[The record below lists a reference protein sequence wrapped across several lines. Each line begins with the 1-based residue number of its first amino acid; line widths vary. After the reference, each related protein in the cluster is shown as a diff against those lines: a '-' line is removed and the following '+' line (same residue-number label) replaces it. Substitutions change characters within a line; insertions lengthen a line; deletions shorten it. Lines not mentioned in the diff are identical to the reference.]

1 MNENLKRSP
10 IHNHNAATPPPELVD
25 REIQVLE
32 LRRAGWTWTRIAEQV
47 GYADHTGAYAAYKRA
62 IKRVMEQPVEELR
75 TQELDR
81 LDRLQVAA
89 WQAAVKG
96 DTKAILTI
104 LRIMERRAKL
114 IGLDKP
120 IKIEQEVT
128 TWDGN
133 ESIDRAVREL
143 AQLLTAHNGDSGSES
158 PMAIEAGESE
168 STATGD
174 ELAQLVDSFGSR
186 VGQDEDGSGVDS
198 LGGVTPTQD

>member
-1 MNENLKRSP
+1 MNEKLKDAHIS
-10 IHNHNAATPPPELVD
+10 NHNAAVPSPGLVD

-143 AQLLTAHNGDSGSES
+143 AQLLTTNNGNSGGES
-158 PMAIEAGESE
+158 PMAIEAGETE
-168 STATGD
+168 SVTTGD
-174 ELAQLVDSFGSR
+174 ELAQLVDSVGAR
-186 VGQDEDGSGVDS
+186 LGQDEDGRGMDS
-198 LGGVTPTQD
+198 LGSVTSTED

>member
-1 MNENLKRSP
+1 MNENLKRNP
-10 IHNHNAATPPPELVD
+10 LHNHNASVPPPELLD
-25 REIQVLE
+25 REMQVLE
-32 LRRAGWTWTRIAEQV
+32 LRRAGWTWHRIAEQV
-47 GYADHTGAYAAYKRA
+47 GYADHSGAYVAYKRA

-89 WQAAVKG
+89 WTAAVKG

-114 IGLDKP
+114 VGLDKP

-143 AQLLTAHNGDSGSES
+143 ALLLTTHNGDSGSES
-158 PMAIEAGESE
+158 PMAIEAGEGE
-168 STATGD
+168 PTTAGI
-174 ELAQLVDSFGSR
+174 ELAQLVDSL
-186 VGQDEDGSGVDS
+186 GQRLGEDSDGSGMDS
-198 LGGVTPTQD
+198 LGSVTPTQD

>member
-1 MNENLKRSP
+1 MNEKLKDAHIS
-10 IHNHNAATPPPELVD
+10 NHNAAVPSPGLVD

-143 AQLLTAHNGDSGSES
+143 AQLLTSNYGDSGSEG
-158 PMAIEAGESE
+158 PMAIEAGEGE
-168 STATGD
+168 PTTAGD
-174 ELAQLVDSFGSR
+174 ELAQLVDSLGSR
-186 VGQDEDGSGVDS
+186 VGQDEDGSGMDS